1 MVCVGVRDYV
11 IKWIIILIVNN
22 IDILL
27 IGFVY
32 FRFGMLNIVL
42 KNFSNNV
49 FFFYYNK
56 VEDIFIYIEKLYYS
70 SGFLVV
76 VWFFFKNK

>member
-56 VEDIFIYIEKLYYS
+56 VEDIFIYIELNYIVY
-70 SGFLVV
+70 VV
-76 VWFFFKNK
+76 VF

>member
-32 FRFGMLNIVL
+32 FKFGMMNIVL

-56 VEDIFIYIEKLYYS
+56 VEDIFIYIEKLYS

>member
-32 FRFGMLNIVL
+32 FKFGMMNIEL

-49 FFFYYNK
+49 FFF
-56 VEDIFIYIEKLYYS
+56 FIL
-70 SGFLVV
+70 
-76 VWFFFKNK
+76 